1 MYSATLQWYTQS
13 ANEKSTSNVCGLTEQ
28 IESELDAAIGA
39 AETLLCSSLV
49 LENDARFDSIEEVLN
64 SCSESTVRLSKM
76 NLCNATWEVLSRDIV
91 AISTNGRRGIL
102 RALLDGKDILR
113 GGSKAAKLLVSAQ
126 ATSGGTKG
134 VPTKDGQLDKAQN
147 RYKLAQK
154 KIEFYLSW
162 CLEYW
167 EEISELENLAEAVKD
182 WAKQWGQ
189 GEGND
194 TLSIL
199 NAAPS
204 ASGGAV
210 RIAR

>member
-1 MYSATLQWYTQS
+1 M
-13 ANEKSTSNVCGLTEQ
+13 K
-28 IESELDAAIGA
+28 
-39 AETLLCSSLV
+39 
-49 LENDARFDSIEEVLN
+49 
-64 SCSESTVRLSKM
+64 
-76 NLCNATWEVLSRDIV
+76 LCNATWEVLSRDIV

-113 GGSKAAKLLVSAQ
+113 GGSKAAKLLASAQ

-134 VPTKDGQLDKAQN
+134 VSTKDEQLDKAQN

-199 NAAPS
+199 NAPS
-204 ASGGAV
+204 ASDGAV

>member
-1 MYSATLQWYTQS
+1 M
-13 ANEKSTSNVCGLTEQ
+13 
-28 IESELDAAIGA
+28 DAAIGA

-49 LENDARFDSIEEVLN
+49 LENDARFDSIEEVLT
-64 SCSESTVRLSKM
+64 SCSKSTVRLSKM

-134 VPTKDGQLDKAQN
+134 VPTKDEQLDKAQN

-167 EEISELENLAEAVKD
+167 EEISELENLAEAVKG